1 MSTSS
6 GSRDYGRF
14 DELAAEFAERYR
26 RGERPSLQEYV
37 DRLPQMADEIREM
50 FPALVEVE
58 QVKGDVRVE
67 ALLADQDQ
75 AGPVPN
81 PEATGAWEPT
91 PAETLPATQTS
102 ASETRPGSQAPAT
115 VAGVG
120 TVEATGVH
128 RQSGTIDEA
137 ASAEATGVSGQD
149 ATIDVPSSIAHDTP
163 HGGFIPGRVI
173 AGRYTLRDVL
183 GEGGMGTVYRADQTE
198 PVKRQVALKLIK
210 IGVDSRAVLARF
222 NAERQALALMDHPN
236 IARVFD
242 GGTTQSNQ
250 PFFVMELVQGAPITA
265 YCDQRRLTVQARL
278 ELFVAVCQAVQHAHQ
293 KGIIHRDL
301 KPSNVLVTEVDG
313 RPTPK
318 VIDFGVAKATEFD
331 LTDLSL
337 EDTGAIVG
345 TPTYMS
351 PEQADPS
358 SMDIDTRTD
367 VYALGVILYEMLVG
381 SPPIDAKQF
390 KRGAL
395 LEMLR
400 MVREVDPPRPSTK
413 VSTAETLPSI
423 AASRDIEPEHLKRAL
438 RGDLDW
444 IVMKALEKDRT
455 RRYETA
461 NGFAADVM
469 RHLAHEPVLAAPP
482 SRTYRMRK
490 FVRKHRGAVIAASM
504 VLLSLLVGVAG
515 TTSGMIRAERRRKE
529 AEAARL
535 AEARAREGEKQ
546 QYARYRTAISF
557 AVNDLRHT
565 LESSIYT
572 KTVQDEFGRQVM
584 QFVDKISRADSDGI
598 NQRAK
603 LTLML
608 HEVES
613 LRSRRDADVETVRER
628 YARAIAL
635 AEEIDKNETADF
647 DLAAMNLSVVYAK
660 VADFEMLNRQY
671 VRAFEG
677 YSRSL
682 AIAERVLR
690 SPRTGEYTEA
700 ARKGFVARSLAS
712 LGWVTYELG
721 KPAEAIDLFNRSLTL
736 HAEVMAS
743 RRDEENLASVAQIH
757 FRMAALHQHE
767 KAGRLAIE
775 HFEEA
780 ASVRRELLSLA
791 SKNQSYK
798 LDLSK
803 ILDSLG
809 DAYFFLGQPDEA
821 KKSYDESLALARELS
836 AADDLLAIN
845 RALSLMLY
853 KSATAALKLG
863 NRSESQKLYDECL
876 AIRERDARAR
886 PRDLEAAI
894 EWMLALARCG
904 KIKEARTKAENL
916 LKLVAAQ
923 GGGYT
928 PAANYRLQSAFA
940 LAIAADNLDRDHAVE
955 VWPPELLAER
965 KKLIDRSFEALD
977 LAITS
982 GFDDR
987 YQLETDPDI
996 DALRGDPRFVAIL
1009 GKLRTRS
1016 KAK

>member
-1 MSTSS
+1 MSTST

-37 DRLPQMADEIREM
+37 DRLPEMADEIREM
-50 FPALVEVE
+50 FPALAEVE
-58 QVKGDVRVE
+58 QVRGDLRVE
-67 ALLADQDQ
+67 VLLAVDDQ

-81 PEATGAWEPT
+81 PEATGTSEPT
-91 PAETLPATQTS
+91 PAESLPATQAS
-102 ASETRPGSQAPAT
+102 SSETRPGPQAPAT

-128 RQSGTIDEA
+128 GQSGTIDGP
-137 ASAEATGVSGQD
+137 ASSQATGVHEQD
-149 ATIDVPSSIAHDTP
+149 ATIDGPSSIADDTR

-210 IGVDSRAVLARF
+210 VGMDSRAVLARF

-242 GGTTQSNQ
+242 GGTTPSNQ
-250 PFFVMELVQGAPITA
+250 PFFVMELVQGAPITE

-331 LTDLSL
+331 LTDQSL
-337 EDTGAIVG
+337 GDTGAIVG

-390 KRGAL
+390 KRAAL

-423 AASRDIEPEHLKRAL
+423 AASRDIEPEQLKQAL

-461 NGFAADVM
+461 SGFAADVM
-469 RHLAHEPVLAAPP
+469 RHLAHEPVVAAPP

-490 FVRKHRGAVIAASM
+490 FVRKHRGAVIAASL
-504 VLLSLLVGVAG
+504 VLLSLLAGVAG

-535 AEARAREGEKQ
+535 AEARAREAEKQ
-546 QYARYRTAISF
+546 TYARYRSAIEF
-557 AVNDLRHT
+557 AVTDLRHM

-608 HEVES
+608 HEADRLS
-613 LRSRRDADVETVRER
+613 SRPDADIETVRER
-628 YARAIAL
+628 YAQAIAR

-647 DLAAMNLSVVYAK
+647 DVAAMNLEVAHAK
-660 VADFEMLNRQY
+660 LADFEMSTRQY
-671 VRAFEG
+671 ARAREG
-677 YSRSL
+677 YSKSL

-690 SPRTGEYTEA
+690 SPRTANYTEST
-700 ARKGFVARSLAS
+700 RKGFVARSLSS
-712 LGWVTYELG
+712 LGWVTYKLG
-721 KPAEAIDLFNRSLTL
+721 RSAEAIELLKRSLAL
-736 HAEVMAS
+736 DAEVMDS
-743 RRDEENLASVAQIH
+743 RRDEESLSHVAQTH
-757 FRMAALHQHE
+757 YRMARVHE
-767 KAGRLAIE
+767 HNKAGRLALE
-775 HFEEA
+775 HFEQA
-780 ASVRRELLSLA
+780 ASAVASSSASSRRTSPTSSMCHRYWRPWAMRTSFWESP
-791 SKNQSYK
+791 
-798 LDLSK
+798 
-803 ILDSLG
+803 IL
-809 DAYFFLGQPDEA
+809 P
-821 KKSYDESLALARELS
+821 R
-836 AADDLLAIN
+836 N
-845 RALSLMLY
+845 RTTNHS
-853 KSATAALKLG
+853 
-863 NRSESQKLYDECL
+863 
-876 AIRERDARAR
+876 
-886 PRDLEAAI
+886 P
-894 EWMLALARCG
+894 WCG
-904 KIKEARTKAENL
+904 
-916 LKLVAAQ
+916 
-923 GGGYT
+923 
-928 PAANYRLQSAFA
+928 S
-940 LAIAADNLDRDHAVE
+940 
-955 VWPPELLAER
+955 
-965 KKLIDRSFEALD
+965 
-977 LAITS
+977 
-982 GFDDR
+982 
-987 YQLETDPDI
+987 
-996 DALRGDPRFVAIL
+996 
-1009 GKLRTRS
+1009 
-1016 KAK
+1016 